1 MHTYTYTHRAL
12 GETPQTVSH
21 PFEEGQ
27 PEAQGEATTY
37 PKAEQQTRAKQSPD
51 ALGWAACVMPGHRV
65 WTGVE

>member
-21 PFEEGQ
+21 PFEEGH

-37 PKAEQQTRAKQSPD
+37 PKAEQQS
-51 ALGWAACVMPGHRV
+51 
-65 WTGVE
+65 